1 MTEQIDIT
9 SIKCNNSN
17 SDSDNNNNNT
27 STPSPQFLLSFYEQY
42 QQLKQQIIS
51 TLDTQLH
58 NEQLAL
64 QNKLSLLIENKLSK
78 VNNINNTNTT
88 TTTYKQIHPPLF
100 DPQILPKCICISPS
114 NPNHLIYTRQPHL
127 TQHTFAFSLCDIN
140 TELSNAYTE
149 FQYEIKRNTKWMFVG
164 VCDRKLVIESKCIF
178 TIGRGCK
185 GVFGVSINGV
195 TWNSNN
201 KEENNKHISLLT
213 RSIHLYD
220 QQQLQTPY
228 VISFRYVN
236 NTKELEYDCKG
247 IFKGKLT
254 KVFPHL
260 TKYLTLCIVFINT
273 GDEVELKLH

>member
-1 MTEQIDIT
+1 MTEQTDIT
-9 SIKCNNSN
+9 SI
-17 SDSDNNNNNT
+17 DNNNNNT
-27 STPSPQFLLSFYEQY
+27 STPSPQCLLSFYTQY
-42 QQLKQQIIS
+42 QQLKEQIIS
-51 TLDTQLH
+51 TLNTQLH
-58 NEQLAL
+58 NEQLSL
-64 QNKLSLLIENKLSK
+64 KNKLSLLIENKLSE
-78 VNNINNTNTT
+78 VNNNNTKH
-88 TTTYKQIHPPLF
+88 KQIHPPLF
-100 DPQILPKCICISPS
+100 DPQILPKCVCISS
-114 NPNHLIYTRQPHL
+114 INPNHLIYTRQPNIM
-127 TQHTFAFSLCDIN
+127 QYTFAFSLCDIN
-140 TELSNAYTE
+140 TEACNAYTE

-164 VCDRKLVIESKCIF
+164 VCDRKLVIENKYVF

-201 KEENNKHISLLT
+201 KEENNKHIST
-213 RSIHLYD
+213 SISGIYSYE
-220 QQQLQTPY
+220 QQLPTPY

-247 IFKGKLT
+247 MFKGKLT

>member
-1 MTEQIDIT
+1 MTEQTDIT
-9 SIKCNNSN
+9 SIECNNSN
-17 SDSDNNNNNT
+17 NGNNNNNA
-27 STPSPQFLLSFYEQY
+27 STPSPQYLLSFYEQY

-64 QNKLSLLIENKLSK
+64 KNKLSLIIENKLSK
-78 VNNINNTNTT
+78 VNNTNNNNNNT

-100 DPQILPKCICISPS
+100 DPQILPKCVCISPL

-140 TELSNAYTE
+140 TEVSNAYTE

-164 VCDRKLVIESKCIF
+164 VCDRKLVIESKCVF

-213 RSIHLYD
+213 RSIYLHE
-220 QQQLQTPY
+220 QQQLPTPY
-228 VISFRYVN
+228 VVSFRYVN

-247 IFKGKLT
+247 MFKGKLT